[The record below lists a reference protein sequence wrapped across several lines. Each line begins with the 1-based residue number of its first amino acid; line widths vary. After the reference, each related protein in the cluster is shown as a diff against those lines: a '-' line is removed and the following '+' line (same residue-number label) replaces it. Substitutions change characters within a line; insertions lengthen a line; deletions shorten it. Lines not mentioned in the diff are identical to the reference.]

1 MGMLGRI
8 VGGALA
14 AKLLHRAIASKQEST
29 QVGTPGGQYIP
40 ATQAD
45 TPPAQAGWRGNA
57 MVEKAGRFYRENP
70 KLVHSIGSAA
80 LAIALASYAQ
90 SRKRI

>member
-1 MGMLGRI
+1 MGMIGRI

-14 AKLLHRAIASKQEST
+14 AKLLHRAIASKQDTT
-29 QVGTPGGQYIP
+29 QGGQYLP
-40 ATQAD
+40 ANQAD
-45 TPPAQAGWRGNA
+45 TPPAQSGWRGNG

-90 SRKRI
+90 RRRRI